1 MDRCKSPRRLYFND
15 MDEPSPATKP
25 QFRPTRRCDSGELP
39 SQEDCHKFRE
49 GRKRSYDDALKRH
62 EAVVASTPNAVAK
75 RHTVSRGVK
84 SRASPLASR
93 VRCSSTLSGRPRV
106 EGSSQLAAGGSPRIT
121 RQQFQS
127 SQLLV
132 PKSTGVDEPLLCQA
146 ATKGRKR
153 KRERAATSTND
164 VRFKALSRKSK
175 TSLPEVPLT
184 ARPVH
189 ICRKNS
195 EPQVPTSVDSKTRTP
210 TFTDGVDNVKA
221 QLARKKALLLE
232 PQASKTFG
240 RKRVF
245 KEMAGEPIAAGLKRE
260 DVRSTKRTG
269 RGPRQG
275 ACAGDGR
282 VIDPRKVVFKASTS
296 MLTNVTSR
304 MAPSGLHR
312 RCFEATTNSGWP
324 QRPSDVP
331 RTRDKTASA
340 TVVALGN
347 NARRKRCVRKI
358 DISSEAVDSSSSAAV
373 QVSSG
378 RDVVPSGGVGQFLVR
393 ALKFLFSS
401 LLSRVLR
408 LFTGALY

>member
-1 MDRCKSPRRLYFND
+1 MDRCKSRRRVHFND
-15 MDEPSPATKP
+15 MEEPSPATKP
-25 QFRPTRRCDSGELP
+25 QFRPTRRYDSGELP
-39 SQEDCHKFRE
+39 PQEDCHKFLK
-49 GRKRSYDDALKRH
+49 GRKRSYDDARQRH
-62 EAVVASTPNAVAK
+62 EAVVASMPNAVAK

-127 SQLLV
+127 SQLLI
-132 PKSTGVDEPLLCQA
+132 PKSTGVDEPLL
-146 ATKGRKR
+146 GRKR
-153 KRERAATSTND
+153 KRERAATSTDD
-164 VRFKALSRKSK
+164 VRFKALSRRSN
-175 TSLPEVPLT
+175 TSRLEVPVA

-189 ICRKNS
+189 ICPKNS
-195 EPQVPTSVDSKTRTP
+195 EPQVPTAVDSKTRTP
-210 TFTDGVDNVKA
+210 TFTDGVSNIKA
-221 QLARKKALLLE
+221 QLARKKALRLE

-245 KEMAGEPIAAGLKRE
+245 KEMAGEPIAAALKRE
-260 DVRSTKRTG
+260 DVHSTKRTG
-269 RGPRQG
+269 RGPRQS

-296 MLTNVTSR
+296 VLTNATSR
-304 MAPSGLHR
+304 MAPSDLHR
-312 RCFEATTNSGWP
+312 RCFEATTNSDWP
-324 QRPSDVP
+324 RRPSDVP

-340 TVVALGN
+340 TVVALGS

-378 RDVVPSGGVGQFLVR
+378 RDVVPSGGVGQFIVR

-408 LFTGALY
+408 LFTGTLY